1 MRKGD
6 LKLATGGEIAAPAM
20 ARVVRTDVMVL
31 LVARQGG
38 FLRQAVP

>member
-1 MRKGD
+1 MQKGD
-6 LKLATGGEIAAPAM
+6 LKLATGGEIASPAM
-20 ARVVRTDVMVL
+20 APIIRRDVMVL

>member
-1 MRKGD
+1 MWKGD

-20 ARVVRTDVMVL
+20 GRIIRRDIMVL

-38 FLRQAVP
+38 FLRHVVP